1 MEGWR
6 RYVAVWGRVE
16 RFKEEK
22 EEEEE
27 SCHGLHITVRCS
39 VFIWAGLGW
48 AAGLAAGSLVVVGVC
63 WPEA

>member
-1 MEGWR
+1 M
-6 RYVAVWGRVE
+6 WGRVE

>member
-6 RYVAVWGRVE
+6 RYVAVWGGGVE
-16 RFKEEK
+16 RFKEK
-22 EEEEE
+22 EEEE
-27 SCHGLHITVRCS
+27 SCHELHITVRCS